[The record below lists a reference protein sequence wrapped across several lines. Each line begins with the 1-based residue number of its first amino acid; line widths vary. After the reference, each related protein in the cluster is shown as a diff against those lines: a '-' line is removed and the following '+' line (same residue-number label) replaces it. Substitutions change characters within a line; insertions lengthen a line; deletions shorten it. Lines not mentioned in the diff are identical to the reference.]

1 MLSVMVCGF
10 RESLVDSGQDLSGY
24 ERFAFKSFKLER
36 IFSVPLPTTYTP
48 NNLNSITYNENSF

>member
-10 RESLVDSGQDLSGY
+10 RESLVYSGRDLSGY
-24 ERFAFKSFKLER
+24 ERFTFKSFKLER

-48 NNLNSITYNENSF
+48 NNLNSITYYENSF